1 MPAQINFHVTEVLQ
15 VKVLKRELG
24 REFRTEALALRG
36 QGQDLLS
43 QHHRQTAEPFTKT
56 KEEART

>member
-56 KEEART
+56 K